1 MATTALGR
9 LTLDLAVKLS
19 DFTEGMSRAARETA
33 DRTRE
38 MGDSVGKFKDQ
49 LIEDLSGTPIGS
61 AVGSL
66 VSKLGEI
73 GEAFSNE
80 SGIAGKAKIGALAVG
95 AFAVSAGTALVGMAL
110 QVAEADRQLERLSKR
125 ANVTTT
131 DMQVLTKAVKAYGLD
146 MEGVGDI
153 LADAQEKLGEFSAT
167 GGGGLMDTLE
177 LLQKQTKMTDDEMK
191 KFGDKLSTVDS
202 VTAIQMVTDEL
213 EKNGA
218 TSQEVRFVTES
229 LASGLGDIIPLW
241 QDGGKTL
248 EGFNK
253 VMQENGE
260 IRTPESIKQTRLLI
274 EQQEILQGKFAGVSN
289 QIVTSSLPAMDSL
302 ITYFIESTKQGDST
316 ANSLSGI
323 GYIAGGI
330 SSTIIGISTVFKGLG
345 EYIGYAAANVASF
358 LELLKDV
365 GNNPFSAFNAWDN
378 FISRKDSMKGMFRT
392 QMMQIIDSGANGIRG
407 SFRTPSQ
414 MINNSKE
421 RADLKVDNSEYQAT
435 KTANEAAIE
444 ASKESTKATKENTKA
459 VSSASKSNTVSEQ
472 LLKEYVVGGKP
483 YSTGKGGHYGAARAG
498 RPLGHQGLDLS
509 TGKGTQVYAPEAG
522 KYTFANTPNSGTG
535 RMAIL
540 EGDSGKKYRFLH
552 MDSTSIASGS
562 RVDMGDPIAKSGNS
576 GKKKDGSGY
585 DTHLHIEVFD
595 SKGRRLDPTHM
606 KVGGTA
612 KQKVDLASNY
622 DADNRESEQLEAQR
636 QRDRKEEARNEAI
649 EQTAKQNAS
658 NQLLNEKAKIE
669 LEASQKVAETIKIF
683 RGEAGQDAVLKGIEK
698 DKQDQLEA
706 LDARIMKPFLTQ
718 EDVIQVNYTDRIKEA
733 NKAYGEGSVEAIKAS
748 EAALAERDKA
758 LADLRAETLR
768 PFLSASDAL
777 KDQLDRDIKDVELKH
792 GVGSET
798 ALKAIEYLKSK
809 YDVENAELE
818 YLAGEAKRQAAI
830 LSRDLGLS
838 TRQAVEQLQ
847 DTRARESMSPE
858 DFELYSATQ
867 TWQRGR
873 RDQQEVLEGDEEKAN
888 AVDSKGNFLYEAED
902 RNRMLEEAD
911 RKHKAIMTL
920 QDEEY
925 AIRTTTIAKDSA
937 RSKLEIEQTN
947 VDAFGSLAGTLLGQQ
962 SSAAKAAF
970 LLSKAYTVQRILLDK
985 GAAMSSAYAEAK
997 GGVFAKSLA
1006 AAKAGLENGLIS
1018 DMVNQVAMPTF
1029 TGIAHGGLD
1038 YVPSESTYLL
1048 DKGERVLSP
1057 KQNKDLTGFLANTSK
1072 SSNGDTNITITIDN
1086 NGNANMNSDNAS
1098 EISKNLSLQ
1107 IKNIVQATLRQEK
1120 RQGGM
1125 L

>member
-66 VSKLGEI
+66 VSKLGDI
-73 GEAFSNE
+73 GEAFSSE

-95 AFAVSAGTALVGMAL
+95 AFAVSAGAALVGMAL

-177 LLQKQTKMTDDEMK
+177 LLQKQTKMTDDEMN
-191 KFGDKLSTVDS
+191 KFGAKLSTVDS

-365 GNNPFSAFNAWDN
+365 GTNPFGAFDAWDK
-378 FISRKDSMKGMFRT
+378 FTSRKDSMKGMFRT
-392 QMMQIIDSGANGIRG
+392 QMMEIIDSGANGIRG
-407 SFRTPSQ
+407 SFKTPSQ
-414 MINNSKE
+414 LIDNSKD
-421 RADLKVDNSEYQAT
+421 RADLTVDNSKYQAT
-435 KTANEAAIE
+435 KTANEAALE
-444 ASKESTKATKENTKA
+444 ASKKATEATKENTKA
-459 VSSASKSNTVSEQ
+459 VSSASKSNPSNYIKYANSGASRNEKLTSTLEQ
-472 LLKEYVVGGKP
+472 KLSFLEELGVVFKVGSGGQSSTSRGRVGSTAHNGGNAGDGKFIKDGRALNINKPEDRKLLEYIVEQAASRGINGIGAANNYMGAETFHLGIQKNAATWGKD
-483 YSTGKGGHYGAARAG
+483 GKGANALGWITAAHRK
-498 RPLGHQGLDLS
+498 GL
-509 TGKGTQVYAPEAG
+509 KNPV
-522 KYTFANTPNSGTG
+522 
-535 RMAIL
+535 
-540 EGDSGKKYRFLH
+540 
-552 MDSTSIASGS
+552 
-562 RVDMGDPIAKSGNS
+562 
-576 GKKKDGSGY
+576 
-585 DTHLHIEVFD
+585 
-595 SKGRRLDPTHM
+595 
-606 KVGGTA
+606 
-612 KQKVDLASNY
+612 ASNSFERQMY
-622 DADNRESEQLEAQR
+622 SDNKSAEADKER
-636 QRDRKEEARNEAI
+636 QREQEARDEAI
-649 EQTAKQNAS
+649 RQTAMQNAS

-683 RGEAGQDAVLKGIEK
+683 RGEAGQDAVLKGIER
-698 DKQDQLEA
+698 DKQEQLAA
-706 LDARIMKPFLTQ
+706 LDARVLKPFLTQ

-748 EAALAERDKA
+748 EAALIERDKA

-768 PFLSASDAL
+768 PYLSASDAL

-818 YLAGEAKRQAAI
+818 YLAGEAQRQVAT
-830 LSRDLGLS
+830 LSRNIGIS
-838 TRQAVEQLQ
+838 TRQSVDQLQ
-847 DTRARESMSPE
+847 DSQARASMTPEEFES
-858 DFELYSATQ
+858 YSANQ
-867 TWQRGR
+867 EWQRGR
-873 RDQQEVLEGDEEKAN
+873 RDQQGSYEDREAEIN
-888 AVDSKGNFLYEAED
+888 AVDSKGDFLYEAED
-902 RNRMLEEAD
+902 RNKLLEEAHTEHLSRMALLD
-911 RKHKAIMTL
+911 
-920 QDEEY
+920 DEY
-925 AIRTTTIAKDSA
+925 ANRTTSIAQESA
-937 RSKLEIEQTN
+937 NKKLDMEQAN
-947 VDAFGSLAGTLLGQQ
+947 VDALGSLAGVLLGQQ
-962 SSAAKAAF
+962 STAARAAF
-970 LLSKAYTVQRILLDK
+970 LVSKAYTVQKILLAK
-985 GAAMSSAYAEAK
+985 GESMATAYADAK
-997 GGVFAKSLA
+997 GGVFAKA
-1006 AAKAGLENGLIS
+1006 AAAAMAGIKSGLFA
-1018 DMVNQVAMPTF
+1018 DMVNQVVVPTF
-1029 TGIAHGGLD
+1029 SGVAHGGMD
-1038 YVPSESTYLL
+1038 YIPSESTFLL

-1057 KQNKDLTGFLANTSK
+1057 RQNKDLTSFLAQGGAGSK
-1072 SSNGDTNITITIDN
+1072 GGDTNITITIDN
-1086 NGNANMNSDNAS
+1086 NGNANMNSDNAA
-1098 EISKNLSLQ
+1098 EVSKQMSIQ